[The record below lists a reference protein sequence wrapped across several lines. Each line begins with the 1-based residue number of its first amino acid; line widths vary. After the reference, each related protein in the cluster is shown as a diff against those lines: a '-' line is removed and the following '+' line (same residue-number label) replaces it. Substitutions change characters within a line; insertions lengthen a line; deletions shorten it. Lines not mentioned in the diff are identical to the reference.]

1 MALTDK
7 QDMFCR
13 EYLIDLNATQ
23 AAIRAGYSEKI
34 ARVLGSKNLTKPDI
48 QNRIAE
54 LKAVRNE
61 EVSINAAYE
70 LRWLVKIDQISV
82 NDIRTNVAEDKRGYS
97 AAKTTSDKVHDIVS
111 KYLTGDAT
119 EFMSALVDELIS
131 VIDKRDA
138 LPNESLNLKG
148 GLIAKHCSDGWRAS
162 DRQSRLKANGIEEGL
177 ESIISERVTKQI
189 KKELLPGGLLHRS
202 MWK

>member
-1 MALTDK
+1 MSNPKNFIYITMNDSGNDLTCNAGMARYNTNGCMTFKFGCTGDK
-7 QDMFCR
+7 SIPDQ
-13 EYLIDLNATQ
+13 LLVIDRRSDTAVINCKSSTEMT
-23 AAIRAGYSEKI
+23 INDKI
-34 ARVLGSKNLTKPDI
+34 HGV
-48 QNRIAE
+48 
-54 LKAVRNE
+54 
-61 EVSINAAYE
+61 
-70 LRWLVKIDQISV
+70 
-82 NDIRTNVAEDKRGYS
+82 
-97 AAKTTSDKVHDIVS
+97 VS

-119 EFMSALVDELIS
+119 ELLSALVDELIS

-138 LPNESLNLKG
+138 LPIESLNLKG

-162 DRQSRLKANGIEEGL
+162 VRQSTLKANGIEEGL